1 METSVPSR
9 TEAIMPH
16 PHEQKLHE
24 VVNSRTSLSFNCCV
38 AARTEGTSRRP
49 ASARPSP
56 PPPTAVLRYSLRLSK
71 ESPFPEVFLSHL
83 SIGSPYANTGFL
95 TRTLA
100 VPGNRRKLST
110 LTVAELDRGFLSSAD
125 AKRRCP

>member
-24 VVNSRTSLSFNCCV
+24 VVNSRTSRSFNCCV
-38 AARTEGTSRRP
+38 AARTEGTSRTP

-56 PPPTAVLRYSLRLSK
+56 PPPPTAVLSHSLRLSK

-83 SIGSPYANTGFL
+83 RIGCPYGRRYRFL
-95 TRTLA
+95 DED
-100 VPGNRRKLST
+100 P
-110 LTVAELDRGFLSSAD
+110 SSA
-125 AKRRCP
+125 PQSP